1 MGPWYGL
8 GGRSPKKTAPEK
20 PLKAFLGLGS
30 GVAVVA
36 AGVAEAFLA
45 GGFACALAA
54 HGPVVHRA
62 WAEARVAGAVH
73 RAGDKGRAFVVAVA

>member
-1 MGPWYGL
+1 MRG
-8 GGRSPKKTAPEK
+8 SQ
-20 PLKAFLGLGS
+20 S

-54 HGPVVHRA
+54 HGPVVDRA
-62 WAEARVAGAVH
+62 RAEAGMAGAVR
-73 RAGDKGRAFVVAVA
+73 RAGDEGRAFFVAVA